1 MLPLLST
8 DEARR
13 RGAEVGMSERFT
25 TVNAFRVMI
34 NNPSAAAAFERMLT
48 TLMFHNRLN
57 SRTRELMIL
66 RTGWRTGSEY
76 EFCQHVRVAR
86 ELGMTEDEILG
97 VRDPERSRAY
107 SEVDRAAIWAADE
120 IHERAEV
127 SPATWAVLQKAF
139 GADELVELVLVPGF
153 WRMVAGYLKTAKVPL
168 DEGVPSWPEGR
179 TPA

>member
-1 MLPLLST
+1 MLPLLSIE
-8 DEARR
+8 DARR
-13 RGAEVGMSERFT
+13 RGAEAGISERFT

-34 NNPSAAAAFERMLT
+34 NNPSVAAGLERLLT
-48 TLMFHNRLN
+48 TLMFHNKLN

-66 RTGWRTGSEY
+66 RTGWRTCSEY

-86 ELGMTEDEILG
+86 ELGIAEEEILG
-97 VRDPERSRAY
+97 VRDPERCKAY
-107 SEVDRAAIWAADE
+107 SDVDRAAIKAADE

-139 GADELVELVLVPGF
+139 GPEELVELLLVPGF

-168 DEGVPSWPEGR
+168 DEDVPSWPEGK